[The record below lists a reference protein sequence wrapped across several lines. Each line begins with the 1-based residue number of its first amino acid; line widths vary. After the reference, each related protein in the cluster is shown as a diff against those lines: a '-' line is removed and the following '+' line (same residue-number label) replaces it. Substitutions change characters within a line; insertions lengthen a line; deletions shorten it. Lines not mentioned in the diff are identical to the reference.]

1 MYKTGEWGAGAGG
14 LKELVDL
21 TDRRERR
28 KRGGY
33 VRPISEEE

>member
-1 MYKTGEWGAGAGG
+1 MHQTGEWGAGAGG

-21 TDRRERR
+21 EDRRERR

-33 VRPISEEE
+33 VKPTSEEE